1 MPSVTLRRFEG
12 LYATVRLPAGSAI
25 PSWVDGDG
33 FVSISRTPDELSV
46 VCRSDRVPDGY
57 QADKDWCC
65 WQFAGPFAFSET
77 GIAAAVLAP
86 LAEAGIGVFL
96 VSTYDTDYLLVKA
109 ANATATEAALANA
122 GHRIQST

>member
-25 PSWVDGDG
+25 PSWADGDG

-46 VCRSDRVPDGY
+46 VCRSDRVQDGM
-57 QADKDWCC
+57 QADMDWRC

-109 ANATATEAALANA
+109 ANATATEAALTKA